1 MRLLIRGGVFFVAGI
16 DLLLAS
22 AVLVLVQ
29 VVYVSYLKERSN
41 SVGEGFFYI
50 VNERDTKMR
59 GEGSRVVLPLRVGG
73 FGMVRRVMG
82 GRRGSLNW
90 GDGWCL
96 NGPEILLN

>member
-1 MRLLIRGGVFFVAGI
+1 
-16 DLLLAS
+16 
-22 AVLVLVQ
+22 
-29 VVYVSYLKERSN
+29 
-41 SVGEGFFYI
+41 
-50 VNERDTKMR
+50 MR

-96 NGPEILLN
+96 NGLEVLLN